1 MDSSL
6 ARLDLNLLAM
16 FDMLMQERNV
26 TRAAERLH
34 LSQST
39 VSHALGRLRVALDDP
54 LFVISRRE
62 MMPTERAKA
71 LAGPVR
77 QALAMLEQGLRQAK
91 GFDPASA
98 QRVFRIATPGS
109 VEHGLVPQLVDRL
122 HLQAP
127 HCRLEVCELA
137 DSNYERELEKGEL
150 DLVIG
155 FAGANHLSPR
165 LWREEWFTNPLVCL
179 SPLDSALPEVL
190 TPRDLVTRP
199 HIHTS
204 SWGHSQAM
212 VDLWLTRF
220 GVERELAVRL
230 PSFMAVPPLMATGR
244 YLVVVPEMIGS
255 HICHYSPLRLHQ
267 LNPAIPI
274 VYLMAGH
281 PLTAHDEAIGWFK
294 GLLHQLVFDRY
305 GDDALGSPAQRAGA
319 NYPGAIVGA
328 IPPR

>member
-6 ARLDLNLLAM
+6 ARLDLNLLAV

-54 LFVISRRE
+54 LFVMSRRE

-91 GFDPASA
+91 GFDPATA
-98 QRVFRIATPGS
+98 RRIFRIATPGS
-109 VEHGLVPQLVDRL
+109 VEHGLVPVLVDRL
-122 HLQAP
+122 HRQAP

-137 DSNYERELEKGEL
+137 DSDYERELEKGEL

-165 LWREEWFTNPLVCL
+165 LWREEWFNNPLVCL
-179 SPLDSALPEVL
+179 SPLGSELPDVL
-190 TPRDLVTRP
+190 TPVELVSRP

-212 VDLWLTRF
+212 VELWLARF
-220 GVERELAVRL
+220 GVVRELGVRL

-244 YLVVVPEMIGS
+244 YLVVVPEMIGR
-255 HICHYSPLRLHQ
+255 HFCRYYPLRMHQ
-267 LNPAIPI
+267 LDPAIPI

-294 GLLHQLVFDRY
+294 SLLHQLVFDLY
-305 GDDALGSPAQRAGA
+305 GDDALGTPAQRMLAK
-319 NYPGAIVGA
+319 
-328 IPPR
+328 

>member
-6 ARLDLNLLAM
+6 ARLDLNLLAV

-54 LFVISRRE
+54 LFVMSRRE

-91 GFDPASA
+91 GFDPATA
-98 QRVFRIATPGS
+98 RRIFRIATPGS
-109 VEHGLVPQLVDRL
+109 VEHGLVPVLVDRL
-122 HLQAP
+122 HRQAP

-137 DSNYERELEKGEL
+137 DSDYERELEKGEL

-165 LWREEWFTNPLVCL
+165 LWREEWFNNPLVCL
-179 SPLDSALPEVL
+179 SPLGSELPDVL
-190 TPRDLVTRP
+190 TPVELVSRP

-212 VDLWLTRF
+212 VELWLARF
-220 GVERELAVRL
+220 GVERELGVRL

-244 YLVVVPEMIGS
+244 YLVVVPEMIGR
-255 HICHYSPLRLHQ
+255 HFCRYYPLRMHQ
-267 LNPAIPI
+267 LDPAIPI

-294 GLLHQLVFDRY
+294 SLLHQLVFDLY
-305 GDDALGSPAQRAGA
+305 ADDALGTPAQRMLAK
-319 NYPGAIVGA
+319 
-328 IPPR
+328 

>member
-6 ARLDLNLLAM
+6 ARLDLNLLAV

-39 VSHALGRLRVALDDP
+39 VSHALGRLRIALDDP
-54 LFVISRRE
+54 LFVMSRRE

-91 GFDPASA
+91 GFEPASA
-98 QRVFRIATPGS
+98 RRIFRIATPGS
-109 VEHGLVPQLVDRL
+109 VEHGLVPLLVDRL
-122 HLQAP
+122 FRAAP

-137 DSNYERELEKGEL
+137 DSDYERELEKGEL

-165 LWREEWFTNPLVCL
+165 LWREEWFSNPLVCL
-179 SPLDSALPEVL
+179 SPLGSELPDLL
-190 TPRDLVTRP
+190 TPVELVSRP

-212 VDLWLTRF
+212 VELWLARF
-220 GVERELAVRL
+220 GVERELGVRL

-244 YLVVVPEMIGS
+244 YLVVVPEMIGR
-255 HICHYSPLRLHQ
+255 HFCRYYPLRMHQ
-267 LNPAIPI
+267 LDPAITI

-294 GLLHQLVFDRY
+294 SLLHQLVFDLY
-305 GDDALGSPAQRAGA
+305 GDDALGTPAQRMLEK
-319 NYPGAIVGA
+319 
-328 IPPR
+328 

>member
-6 ARLDLNLLAM
+6 ARLDLNLLAV

-26 TRAAERLH
+26 TRAADRLH

-54 LFVISRRE
+54 LFVMSRRE

-91 GFDPASA
+91 GFDPATA
-98 QRVFRIATPGS
+98 RRIFRIATPGS
-109 VEHGLVPQLVDRL
+109 VEHGLVPVLVERL
-122 HLQAP
+122 HRQAP

-165 LWREEWFTNPLVCL
+165 LWREEWFNNPLVCL
-179 SPLDSALPEVL
+179 SPLGSELPDVL
-190 TPRDLVTRP
+190 TPVELVSRP

-212 VDLWLTRF
+212 VELWLARF
-220 GVERELAVRL
+220 GVERELGVRL

-244 YLVVVPEMIGS
+244 YLVVVPEMIGR
-255 HICHYSPLRLHQ
+255 HFCRYYPLRMHQ
-267 LNPAIPI
+267 LDPAIPI

-294 GLLHQLVFDRY
+294 SLLHQLVFDLY
-305 GDDALGSPAQRAGA
+305 GDDALGTPAQRMLAK
-319 NYPGAIVGA
+319 
-328 IPPR
+328 

>member
-6 ARLDLNLLAM
+6 ARLDLNLLAV

-54 LFVISRRE
+54 LFVMSRRE

-91 GFDPASA
+91 GFEPATA
-98 QRVFRIATPGS
+98 RRIFRIATPGS
-109 VEHGLVPQLVDRL
+109 VEHGLVPVLVERL
-122 HLQAP
+122 HRQAP

-165 LWREEWFTNPLVCL
+165 LWREEWFNNPLVCL
-179 SPLDSALPEVL
+179 SPLGSELPDVL
-190 TPRDLVTRP
+190 TPVELVSRP

-212 VDLWLTRF
+212 VELWLARF
-220 GVERELAVRL
+220 GVERELGVRL

-244 YLVVVPEMIGS
+244 YLVVVPEMIGR
-255 HICHYSPLRLHQ
+255 HFCRYYPLRMHQ
-267 LNPAIPI
+267 LDPAIPI

-294 GLLHQLVFDRY
+294 SLLHQLVYDLY
-305 GDDALGSPAQRAGA
+305 GDDALGTPAQRMLAK
-319 NYPGAIVGA
+319 
-328 IPPR
+328 

>member
-1 MDSSL
+1 MDNSL
-6 ARLDLNLLAM
+6 ARLDLNLLAV

-39 VSHALGRLRVALDDP
+39 VSHALGRLRMALDDP
-54 LFVISRRE
+54 LFVMSRRE

-91 GFDPASA
+91 GFDPATA
-98 QRVFRIATPGS
+98 RRIFRIATPGS
-109 VEHGLVPQLVDRL
+109 VEHGLVPVLVDRL
-122 HLQAP
+122 HRQAP

-165 LWREEWFTNPLVCL
+165 LWREEWFNNPLVCL
-179 SPLDSALPEVL
+179 SPLGSELPDVL
-190 TPRDLVTRP
+190 TPVELVSRP

-212 VDLWLTRF
+212 VELWLARF
-220 GVERELAVRL
+220 GVERELGVRL

-244 YLVVVPEMIGS
+244 YLVVVPEMIGR
-255 HICHYSPLRLHQ
+255 HFCRYYPLRMHQ
-267 LNPAIPI
+267 LDPAIPI

-294 GLLHQLVFDRY
+294 SLLHQLVFDLY
-305 GDDALGSPAQRAGA
+305 GDDALGTPSQRMLAK
-319 NYPGAIVGA
+319 
-328 IPPR
+328 

>member
-6 ARLDLNLLAM
+6 ARLDLNLLAV

-26 TRAAERLH
+26 TCAAERLH

-54 LFVISRRE
+54 LFVMSRRE

-91 GFDPASA
+91 GFDPATA
-98 QRVFRIATPGS
+98 RRIFRIATPGS
-109 VEHGLVPQLVDRL
+109 VEHGLVPVLVERL
-122 HLQAP
+122 HRQAP

-165 LWREEWFTNPLVCL
+165 LWREEWFNNPLVCL
-179 SPLDSALPEVL
+179 SPLGSELPDVL
-190 TPRDLVTRP
+190 TPVELVSRP

-212 VDLWLTRF
+212 VELWLARF
-220 GVERELAVRL
+220 GVE
-230 PSFMAVPPLMATGR
+230 
-244 YLVVVPEMIGS
+244 
-255 HICHYSPLRLHQ
+255 
-267 LNPAIPI
+267 
-274 VYLMAGH
+274 
-281 PLTAHDEAIGWFK
+281 
-294 GLLHQLVFDRY
+294 
-305 GDDALGSPAQRAGA
+305 
-319 NYPGAIVGA
+319 
-328 IPPR
+328 

>member
-6 ARLDLNLLAM
+6 ARLDLNLLAV

-54 LFVISRRE
+54 LFVMSRRE

-91 GFDPASA
+91 GFDPATA
-98 QRVFRIATPGS
+98 RRIFRIATPGS
-109 VEHGLVPQLVDRL
+109 VEHGLVPVLVERL
-122 HLQAP
+122 HRQSP

-165 LWREEWFTNPLVCL
+165 LWREEWFNNPLVCL
-179 SPLDSALPEVL
+179 SPLGSELPDVL
-190 TPRDLVTRP
+190 TPVELVSRP

-212 VDLWLTRF
+212 VELWLARF
-220 GVERELAVRL
+220 GVERELGVRL

-244 YLVVVPEMIGS
+244 YLVVVPEMIGR
-255 HICHYSPLRLHQ
+255 HFCRYYPLRMHQ
-267 LNPAIPI
+267 LDPAIPI

-294 GLLHQLVFDRY
+294 SLLHQLVFDLY
-305 GDDALGSPAQRAGA
+305 GDDALGTPAQRMLAK
-319 NYPGAIVGA
+319 
-328 IPPR
+328 

>member
-1 MDSSL
+1 MDSSP
-6 ARLDLNLLAM
+6 ARLDLNLLAV

-54 LFVISRRE
+54 LFVMSRRE

-91 GFDPASA
+91 GFDPATA
-98 QRVFRIATPGS
+98 RRIFRIATPGS
-109 VEHGLVPQLVDRL
+109 VEHGLVPVLVERL
-122 HLQAP
+122 HRQAP

-165 LWREEWFTNPLVCL
+165 LWREEWFNNPLVCL
-179 SPLDSALPEVL
+179 SPLGSELPDVL
-190 TPRDLVTRP
+190 TPVELVSRP

-212 VDLWLTRF
+212 VELWLARF
-220 GVERELAVRL
+220 GVERELGVRL

-244 YLVVVPEMIGS
+244 YLVVVPEMIGR
-255 HICHYSPLRLHQ
+255 HFCRYYPLRMHQ
-267 LNPAIPI
+267 LDPAIPI

-294 GLLHQLVFDRY
+294 SLLHQLVFDLY
-305 GDDALGSPAQRAGA
+305 GDDALGTPAQRMLAK
-319 NYPGAIVGA
+319 
-328 IPPR
+328 

>member
-6 ARLDLNLLAM
+6 ARLDLNLLAV

-39 VSHALGRLRVALDDP
+39 ISHALGRLRVALDDP
-54 LFVISRRE
+54 LFVMSRRE

-91 GFDPASA
+91 GFDPATA
-98 QRVFRIATPGS
+98 RRIFRIATPGS
-109 VEHGLVPQLVDRL
+109 VEHGLVPVLVDRL
-122 HLQAP
+122 HRQAP

-165 LWREEWFTNPLVCL
+165 LWREEWFNNPLVCL
-179 SPLDSALPEVL
+179 SPLGSELPDVL
-190 TPRDLVTRP
+190 TPVELVSRP

-212 VDLWLTRF
+212 VELWLARF
-220 GVERELAVRL
+220 GVERELGVRL

-244 YLVVVPEMIGS
+244 YLVVVPEMIGR
-255 HICHYSPLRLHQ
+255 HFCRYYPLRMHQ
-267 LNPAIPI
+267 LDPAIPI

-294 GLLHQLVFDRY
+294 SLLHQLVFDLY
-305 GDDALGSPAQRAGA
+305 GDDALGTPAQRMLAK
-319 NYPGAIVGA
+319 
-328 IPPR
+328 

>member
-6 ARLDLNLLAM
+6 ARLDLNLLAV

-26 TRAAERLH
+26 TRAAERLY

-54 LFVISRRE
+54 LFVMSRRE

-91 GFDPASA
+91 GFEPATA
-98 QRVFRIATPGS
+98 RRIFRMATPGS
-109 VEHGLVPQLVDRL
+109 VEHGLVPVLVERL
-122 HLQAP
+122 FRAAP

-137 DSNYERELEKGEL
+137 NSNYERELEKGEL

-155 FAGANHLSPR
+155 FADANHLSSR
-165 LWREEWFTNPLVCL
+165 LWREDWFHEPLVCL
-179 SPLDSALPEVL
+179 SPLGSEMPDLL
-190 TPRDLVTRP
+190 TPAELVSRP
-199 HIHTS
+199 HIYTS

-212 VDLWLTRF
+212 VELWLARF
-220 GVERELAVRL
+220 GVERELGVRL

-244 YLVVVPEMIGS
+244 YLVVVPEMIGR
-255 HICHYSPLRLHQ
+255 HFCRYYPLRMHQ
-267 LNPAIPI
+267 LEPRLPI

-281 PLTAHDEAIGWFK
+281 PLTAHDEAISWFK
-294 GLLHQLVFDRY
+294 SLLHQLVFDLY
-305 GDDALGSPAQRAGA
+305 GDYALGSPAQRSLAK
-319 NYPGAIVGA
+319 
-328 IPPR
+328 

>member
-6 ARLDLNLLAM
+6 SRLDLNLLAV

-39 VSHALGRLRVALDDP
+39 VSHALGRLRIALDDP
-54 LFVISRRE
+54 LFVMSRRE

-91 GFDPASA
+91 GFEPASA
-98 QRVFRIATPGS
+98 RRIFRIATPGS
-109 VEHGLVPQLVDRL
+109 VEHGLVPLLVDRL
-122 HLQAP
+122 FRAAP

-137 DSNYERELEKGEL
+137 DSDYELELEKGEL

-165 LWREEWFTNPLVCL
+165 LWREEWFSNPLVCL
-179 SPLDSALPEVL
+179 SPLGSELPDLL
-190 TPRDLVTRP
+190 TPVELVSRP

-212 VDLWLTRF
+212 VELWLARF
-220 GVERELAVRL
+220 GVERELGVRL

-244 YLVVVPEMIGS
+244 YLVVVPEMIGR
-255 HICHYSPLRLHQ
+255 HFCRYYPLRMHQ
-267 LNPAIPI
+267 LDPAIPI
-274 VYLMAGH
+274 IYLMAGH

-294 GLLHQLVFDRY
+294 SLLHQLVFDLY
-305 GDDALGSPAQRAGA
+305 GDDALGTPAQRMLAK
-319 NYPGAIVGA
+319 
-328 IPPR
+328 

>member
-1 MDSSL
+1 MELPLS
-6 ARLDLNLLAM
+6 RLDLNLLTV

-39 VSHALGRLRVALDDP
+39 VSHALGRLRTALDDP
-54 LFVISRRE
+54 LFVMSRRE

-71 LAGPVR
+71 LASPVR

-98 QRVFRIATPGS
+98 RRIFRIATPGS
-109 VEHGLVPQLVDRL
+109 VEHGLVPVLVEWMVQ
-122 HLQAP
+122 QAP

-137 DSNYERELEKGEL
+137 DSDYERELGPGEL
-150 DLVIG
+150 V
-155 FAGANHLSPR
+155 S
-165 LWREEWFTNPLVCL
+165 
-179 SPLDSALPEVL
+179 
-190 TPRDLVTRP
+190 RP

-212 VDLWLTRF
+212 VDLWLARF
-220 GVERELAVRL
+220 GVERELGVRL

-244 YLVVVPEMIGS
+244 YLVVVPEMIGR
-255 HICHYSPLRLHQ
+255 HFCRHYPLRLHQ
-267 LNPAIPI
+267 LEPAIPI

-281 PLTAHDEAIGWFK
+281 PLSAHDEAIGWFK
-294 GLLHQLVFDRY
+294 GLLHRLARERY
-305 GDDALGSPAQRAGA
+305 GADALGHPAPQGA
-319 NYPGAIVGA
+319 DHANPEK
-328 IPPR
+328 

>member
-6 ARLDLNLLAM
+6 ARLDLNLLAV

-39 VSHALGRLRVALDDP
+39 VSHALGRLRVAMDDP
-54 LFVISRRE
+54 LFVMSRRE

-91 GFDPASA
+91 GFDPATA
-98 QRVFRIATPGS
+98 RRIFRIATPGS
-109 VEHGLVPQLVDRL
+109 VEHGLVPVLVERL
-122 HLQAP
+122 HRQAP

-165 LWREEWFTNPLVCL
+165 LWREEWFNNPLVCL
-179 SPLDSALPEVL
+179 SPLGSELPDVL
-190 TPRDLVTRP
+190 TPVELVSRP

-212 VDLWLTRF
+212 VELWLARF
-220 GVERELAVRL
+220 GVERELGVRL

-244 YLVVVPEMIGS
+244 YLVVVPEMIGR
-255 HICHYSPLRLHQ
+255 HFCRYYPLRMHQ
-267 LNPAIPI
+267 LDPAIPI

-294 GLLHQLVFDRY
+294 SLLHQLVFDLY
-305 GDDALGSPAQRAGA
+305 GDDALGTPAQRMLAK
-319 NYPGAIVGA
+319 
-328 IPPR
+328 

>member
-6 ARLDLNLLAM
+6 ARLDLNLLAV

-54 LFVISRRE
+54 LFVMSRRE

-91 GFDPASA
+91 GFDPATA
-98 QRVFRIATPGS
+98 RRIFRIATPGS
-109 VEHGLVPQLVDRL
+109 VEHGLVPVLVERL
-122 HLQAP
+122 HRQAP

-165 LWREEWFTNPLVCL
+165 LWREEWFNNPLVCL
-179 SPLDSALPEVL
+179 SPLGSELPDVL
-190 TPRDLVTRP
+190 TPVELVSRP

-212 VDLWLTRF
+212 VELWLARF
-220 GVERELAVRL
+220 GVERELGVRL

-244 YLVVVPEMIGS
+244 YLVVVPEMIGR
-255 HICHYSPLRLHQ
+255 HFCRYYPLRMHQ
-267 LNPAIPI
+267 LDPAIPI
-274 VYLMAGH
+274 IYLMAGH

-294 GLLHQLVFDRY
+294 SLLHQLVFDLY
-305 GDDALGSPAQRAGA
+305 GDDALGTPAQRMLAK
-319 NYPGAIVGA
+319 
-328 IPPR
+328 

>member
-6 ARLDLNLLAM
+6 ARLDLNLLAV

-54 LFVISRRE
+54 LFVMSRRE

-91 GFDPASA
+91 GFDPATA
-98 QRVFRIATPGS
+98 RRIFCIATPGS
-109 VEHGLVPQLVDRL
+109 VEHGLVPVLVERL
-122 HLQAP
+122 HRQAP

-165 LWREEWFTNPLVCL
+165 LWREEWFNNPLVCL
-179 SPLDSALPEVL
+179 SPLGSELPDVL
-190 TPRDLVTRP
+190 TPVELVSRP

-212 VDLWLTRF
+212 VELWLARF
-220 GVERELAVRL
+220 GVERELGVRL

-244 YLVVVPEMIGS
+244 YLVVVPEMIGR
-255 HICHYSPLRLHQ
+255 HFCRYYPLRMHQ
-267 LNPAIPI
+267 LDPAIPI

-294 GLLHQLVFDRY
+294 SLLHQLVFDLY
-305 GDDALGSPAQRAGA
+305 GDDALGTPAQRMLAK
-319 NYPGAIVGA
+319 
-328 IPPR
+328 

>member
-6 ARLDLNLLAM
+6 ARLDLNLLAV

-54 LFVISRRE
+54 LFVMSRRE

-91 GFDPASA
+91 GFDPATA
-98 QRVFRIATPGS
+98 RRIFRIATPGS
-109 VEHGLVPQLVDRL
+109 VEHGLVPVLVERL
-122 HLQAP
+122 HRQAP

-165 LWREEWFTNPLVCL
+165 LWREEWFNNPLVCL
-179 SPLDSALPEVL
+179 SPLGSELPDVL
-190 TPRDLVTRP
+190 TPVELVSRP

-212 VDLWLTRF
+212 VELWLARF
-220 GVERELAVRL
+220 GVERELGVRL

-244 YLVVVPEMIGS
+244 YLVVVPEMIGR
-255 HICHYSPLRLHQ
+255 HFCRYYPLRMHQ
-267 LNPAIPI
+267 LDPAIPI

-281 PLTAHDEAIGWFK
+281 PLTSHDEAIGWFK
-294 GLLHQLVFDRY
+294 SLLHQLVFDLY
-305 GDDALGSPAQRAGA
+305 GEDALGTPAQRMLAK
-319 NYPGAIVGA
+319 
-328 IPPR
+328 

>member
-6 ARLDLNLLAM
+6 ARLDLNLLAV

-54 LFVISRRE
+54 LFVMSRRE

-91 GFDPASA
+91 GFDPATA
-98 QRVFRIATPGS
+98 RRIFRIATPGS
-109 VEHGLVPQLVDRL
+109 VEHGLVPVLVERL
-122 HLQAP
+122 HRQAP

-155 FAGANHLSPR
+155 FAGANHLSSR
-165 LWREEWFTNPLVCL
+165 LWREEWFNNPLVCL
-179 SPLDSALPEVL
+179 SPLGSELPDVL
-190 TPRDLVTRP
+190 TPVELVSRP

-212 VDLWLTRF
+212 VELWLARF
-220 GVERELAVRL
+220 GVERELGVRL

-244 YLVVVPEMIGS
+244 YLVVVPEMIGR
-255 HICHYSPLRLHQ
+255 HFCRYYPLRMHQ
-267 LNPAIPI
+267 LDPEIPI

-294 GLLHQLVFDRY
+294 SLLHQLVFDLY
-305 GDDALGSPAQRAGA
+305 GDDALGTPAQRMLAK
-319 NYPGAIVGA
+319 
-328 IPPR
+328 